1 MKKKQ
6 VYNILFFLLI
16 IVLIDRSLGFI
27 VSNLALKYKFDRR
40 IELLINNQL
49 DKDILVLG
57 SSKTLNGIDP
67 QIIESKTGQSCYNL
81 SYSGSN
87 VEFHE
92 TILDL
97 IIQSKNHPSTLIY
110 GVDDLN
116 SLIKYEGITVYR
128 KEELYPYIDNTQ
140 INHIVSH
147 KLDKSILASKISSV
161 YHQNVNLVT
170 AIKYLLRGK
179 EVPDY
184 EINNIDDYGANIMF
198 GHQAKHENMK
208 FVNRKFVYDIKYENV
223 QYRDALVRILAKCK
237 TNNINVKLVITP
249 SLVSPTIG
257 FKQRIIELSKGIESI
272 YDYSNQFTNKDLF
285 YNYDHLNKTGA
296 TKFTSLIADD
306 LNL

>member
-1 MKKKQ
+1 MRKHQLYK
-6 VYNILFFLLI
+6 VLFFLLI
-16 IVLIDRSLGFI
+16 IVLIDRSLGLM
-27 VSNLALKYKFDRR
+27 VSKLALKYKFDRR
-40 IELLINNQL
+40 IELLINNQI

-57 SSKTLNGIDP
+57 SSKALNGIDP
-67 QIIESKTGQSCYNL
+67 QIIENKTGKSCYNL

-87 VEFHE
+87 IEFHE

-97 IIQSKNHPSTLIY
+97 IILSKNHPSTLIY
-110 GVDDLN
+110 CIDDPG
-116 SLIKYEGITVYR
+116 SLIKFDGIVVYR
-128 KEELYPYIDNTQ
+128 KEELYPFVYNNE
-140 INHIVSH
+140 INNIVSQ

-184 EINNIDDYGANIMF
+184 EINNVDNYGANIMI

-223 QYRDALVRILAKCK
+223 EYRNAFTRILAKCK
-237 TNNINVKLVITP
+237 ENNINVKLIITP
-249 SLVSPTIG
+249 SFVSSTIG
-257 FKQRIIELSKGIESI
+257 FRDRISELSKDTLLV
-272 YDYSNQFTNKDLF
+272 YDYSNQFTNNELF
-285 YNYDHLNKTGA
+285 YNYEHLNKNGA
-296 TKFTSLIADD
+296 TKFTSLIADE